1 MTFQH
6 KEDARACIQALDNFG
21 LDGRYTIRC
30 VRGRKRKVRRT
41 DHGPCLTCSHRSI
54 NANRASF
61 GTTKYCN
68 TFLRYVPCTTPDCLF
83 LHDVHE
89 DEGWTKEEIQVR
101 R

>member
-1 MTFQH
+1 LKETGGILRSKTRARVHLHLHVH
-6 KEDARACIQALDNFG
+6 KERRLTHSLPNTDDN
-21 LDGRYTIRC
+21 
-30 VRGRKRKVRRT
+30 K
-41 DHGPCLTCSHRSI
+41 
-54 NANRASF
+54 NRASF

-101 R
+101 